1 MCLIVLAWQA
11 HPDYPLLV
19 AANRDEFFARPSAAA
34 AFWDDAPAVFAGRDL
49 QAGGSWLGITRPH
62 SLECAAARAPVAGGA
77 ETAQASSDSRSSKP
91 PRAAWRQGF
100 AVLTNFRETTPPP
113 AAAPSRGGLVADYL
127 RAFARGD
134 DAGANRADAYIERIA
149 ARAGDYG
156 GFNLIVGDGERLAYC
171 SNRDG
176 AARWLDPGIY
186 GISNHLLDTPWPK
199 LAAAKAAFA
208 AALPG
213 LPSLEPFFA
222 LLRDEEIVADEH
234 LPDTGVARE
243 WERRLSAIFV
253 RSPAYGTR
261 ASTVIAVGR
270 DGTTRCV
277 ERSFG
282 PGAELIGEVDTVFAI
297 RSLASEATAARPR

>member
-1 MCLIVLAWQA
+1 MCLIVLAWQV

-34 AFWDDAPAVFAGRDL
+34 AFWDDAPMVFAGRDL
-49 QAGGSWLGITRPH
+49 QAGGSWLGITRPRLIDGTGKPLPMPGLAGSGQSGSGNADAGNRGVVQH
-62 SLECAAARAPVAGGA
+62 AP
-77 ETAQASSDSRSSKP
+77 
-91 PRAAWRQGF
+91 WHQGF
-100 AVLTNFRETTPPP
+100 AALTNFREPVPAP
-113 AAAPSRGGLVADYL
+113 AAAPSRGGLVAGFL
-127 RAFARGD
+127 RDCAAARPPDLAAFL
-134 DAGANRADAYIERIA
+134 ERTA
-149 ARAGDYG
+149 LRAGDYG
-156 GFNLIVGDGERLAYC
+156 GFNLLVGDGQRLGYY
-171 SNRDG
+171 SNRGG
-176 AARWLDPGIY
+176 APRWLAPGIY

-213 LPSLEPFFA
+213 LPALEPLFA
-222 LLRDEEIVADEH
+222 LLRDEEIVADER
-234 LPDTGVARE
+234 LPDTGVSRE

-282 PGAELIGEVDTVFAI
+282 PGAELIGEVDTVFG
-297 RSLASEATAARPR
+297 L

>member
-1 MCLIVLAWQA
+1 MCLIVLAWQV

-49 QAGGSWLGITRPH
+49 QAGGSWLGITRPR
-62 SLECAAARAPVAGGA
+62 SIDLAARLAPAVCGA
-77 ETAQASSDSRSSKP
+77 DTAHDSSDSLSGKP
-91 PRAAWRQGF
+91 PPAAWRQGF
-100 AVLTNFRETTPPP
+100 AVLTNFRETTSPP

-127 RAFARGD
+127 RAFARGVD
-134 DAGANRADAYIERIA
+134 SGECLADAWLASVA

-156 GFNLIVGDGERLAYC
+156 GFNLLVGDGQRLGYF
-171 SNRDG
+171 SNRGG
-176 AARWLDPGIY
+176 APRWLAPGIH

-222 LLRDEEIVADEH
+222 LLRDEEIVADQH
-234 LPDTGVARE
+234 LPDTGVTRE

-261 ASTVIAVGR
+261 ASTVIALAR
-270 DGTTRCV
+270 DGTTRVV

-282 PGAELIGEVDTVFAI
+282 PGAELIGEVDTVFGV
-297 RSLASEATAARPR
+297 